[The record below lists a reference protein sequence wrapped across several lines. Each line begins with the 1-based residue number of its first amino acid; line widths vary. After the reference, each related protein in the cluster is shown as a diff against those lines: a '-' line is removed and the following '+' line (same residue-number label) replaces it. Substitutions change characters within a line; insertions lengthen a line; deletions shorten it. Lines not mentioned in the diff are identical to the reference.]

1 MGQVLREIREL
12 SKAAGG
18 KTRAKSNAENWFQS
32 TSKAVREKAVSR
44 SAARFQPGKLYVFR
58 YENPVAAFWWDS
70 NPVVLALD
78 TADSGNDMGIN
89 LNMLPVNVKEQLLDF
104 IYEQYSS
111 YIDGQTRGSKK
122 ENARAQAP
130 LSFSYR
136 GAKQFLQR
144 YGFDFAIRQ
153 YKASRKSQQQV
164 VSYEHWARIAL
175 CDFIELNNS
184 SIGQIRAAFRKH
196 LNK

>member
-1 MGQVLREIREL
+1 
-12 SKAAGG
+12 
-18 KTRAKSNAENWFQS
+18 
-32 TSKAVREKAVSR
+32 
-44 SAARFQPGKLYVFR
+44 
-58 YENPVAAFWWDS
+58 
-70 NPVVLALD
+70 
-78 TADSGNDMGIN
+78 
-89 LNMLPVNVKEQLLDF
+89 MLPVNVKEQLLDF

-164 VSYEHWARIAL
+164 VSY
-175 CDFIELNNS
+175 
-184 SIGQIRAAFRKH
+184 G
-196 LNK
+196 

>member
-18 KTRAKSNAENWFQS
+18 KTRAKSNAEDWFQS

-44 SAARFQPGKLYVFR
+44 SATRFQPGKIYVFR

-122 ENARAQAP
+122 ENERAQAH

-136 GAKQFLQR
+136 DAKQFLQR
-144 YGFDFAIRQ
+144 YGFDFAIRE
-153 YKASRKSQQQV
+153 YKESRKSQQKV
-164 VSYEHWARIAL
+164 VS
-175 CDFIELNNS
+175 
-184 SIGQIRAAFRKH
+184 
-196 LNK
+196 